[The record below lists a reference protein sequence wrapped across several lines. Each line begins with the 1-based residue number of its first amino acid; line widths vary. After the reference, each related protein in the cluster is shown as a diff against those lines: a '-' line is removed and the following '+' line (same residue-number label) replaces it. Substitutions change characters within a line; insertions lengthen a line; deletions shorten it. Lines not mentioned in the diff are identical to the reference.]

1 MTTYKLTNET
11 GWQTIPGDTK
21 VIVAHF
27 NDGHTEQMEV
37 WQFIALGRK
46 RSKIQKIDC
55 YTAGETIKED

>member
-1 MTTYKLTNET
+1 MTSYTLTHET
-11 GWQTIPGDTK
+11 GWGTIPGDTK

-27 NDGHTEQMEV
+27 NDGHTERMEV

-46 RSKIQKIDC
+46 RNKIQKIDC